1 MLNAD
6 LCGKIKSESEVYLLP
21 GLAEEME
28 NIFKKQGANS
38 SLSVFKMLNAECGD
52 EFNLPW
58 PGLSH

>member
-28 NIFKKQGANS
+28 NIFKKQGVNN
-38 SLSVFKMLNAECGD
+38 SLSVFKMLNAECRD

>member
-1 MLNAD
+1 MLNTD

-28 NIFKKQGANS
+28 NIFKKQGVNS
-38 SLSVFKMLNAECGD
+38 SLSVFKTLNAEGGD
-52 EFNLPW
+52 EFDPPW